1 MPQNNINWGLF
12 MVLDQIRNKLV
23 IEKKSLFHNE
33 LIPHEKVNKKGIN
46 QLNNYISNNHPEI
59 ILPSILICNKT
70 NVIIDGHHR
79 FHALKLLNIDLIPV
93 SLINYNSDLILTNEE
108 NSLSKKEI
116 IDSAKN
122 KNIFPPRTSRHIIN
136 FKNLNFPIIIIS
148 DLRVIN

>member
-1 MPQNNINWGLF
+1 

-23 IEKKSLFHNE
+23 IEKKSLLHNE
-33 LIPHEKVNKKGIN
+33 LIPHEKVSKKGIH

-79 FHALKLLNIDLIPV
+79 FHVLKLLNIDLIPV
-93 SLINYNSDLILTNEE
+93 SLIDYNSDLILTNEK

-116 IDSAKN
+116 IDSAKD
-122 KNIFPPRTSRHIIN
+122 KNIFPPRTSRHVIN
-136 FKNLNFPIIIIS
+136 FKNHNFPIVIIS

>member
-1 MPQNNINWGLF
+1 
-12 MVLDQIRNKLV
+12 MVVDQIRNKLV
-23 IEKKSLFHNE
+23 LEKKSLLHNE
-33 LIPHEKVNKKGIN
+33 LIPHEKVSNRGIN
-46 QLNNYISNNHPEI
+46 QLNNYIGNIHHDI

-122 KNIFPPRTSRHIIN
+122 KNIFPPRTSRHVIN
-136 FKNLNFPIIIIS
+136 FKNHNFPIIIIS

>member
-1 MPQNNINWGLF
+1 

-23 IEKKSLFHNE
+23 IEKKSLLHNE
-33 LIPHEKVNKKGIN
+33 LIPHEKVSKKGIN

-79 FHALKLLNIDLIPV
+79 FQILKLLNIDLIPV
-93 SLINYNSDLILTNEE
+93 SLIDYNSDLILTNEE

-116 IDSAKN
+116 IDSAKD
-122 KNIFPPRTSRHIIN
+122 KNIFPPRTSKHVVN
-136 FKNLNFPIIIIS
+136 FKKHNFPIIIIS

>member
-1 MPQNNINWGLF
+1 

-23 IEKKSLFHNE
+23 VGKKGLLHNE
-33 LIPHEKVNKKGIN
+33 LIPHEKVSKKGIN

-59 ILPSILICNKT
+59 ILPSILICNKS

-79 FHALKLLNIDLIPV
+79 FHVLKLLNIDLIPV
-93 SLINYNSDLILTNEE
+93 SLIDYNSDLILTDEE

-116 IDSAKN
+116 IDSAKD
-122 KNIFPPRTSRHIIN
+122 KNIFPPRTSKHVVN
-136 FKNLNFPIIIIS
+136 FKKTNFPIIIIS

>member
-1 MPQNNINWGLF
+1 
-12 MVLDQIRNKLV
+12 MVVDQIRNKL
-23 IEKKSLFHNE
+23 ILEKKSLLHNE
-33 LIPHEKVNKKGIN
+33 LIPHEKVSKTGIN
-46 QLNNYISNNHPEI
+46 QLNNYIDNIHPEI

-79 FHALKLLNIDLIPV
+79 FHVLKLLEVDLIPV
-93 SLINYNSDLILTNEE
+93 SLIDYNSDLILTNEE

-122 KNIFPPRTSRHIIN
+122 KNIFPPRTSKHVVN
-136 FKNLNFPIIIIS
+136 FKNQNFPIIIIS